1 MQNNLLEYFFYIP
14 DKMAERIDEEL
25 DKEEIAIK
33 EEIVSVQEERL
44 SLSSVKSGEGTKQ
57 KKCSGI
63 EVERKIRNFPGVRV

>member
-1 MQNNLLEYFFYIP
+1 MVGSI
-14 DKMAERIDEEL
+14 
-25 DKEEIAIK
+25 KEEDIEGFHIK